1 MTSKLKDIT
10 EAIQRLNPNAVFSI
24 EVLPDQTVDDCTIV
38 WHEGTTEISRT
49 DIKAE
54 MEND

>member
-10 EAIQRLNPNAVFSI
+10 EAIQRLNPNAIFSI
-24 EVLPDQTVDDCTIV
+24 EILPDQTVDDCTIV
-38 WHEGTTEISRT
+38 WHEGTTEISRA

-54 MEND
+54 MEKG

>member
-10 EAIQRLNPNAVFSI
+10 EAIQRLNLNAVFSI
-24 EVLPDQTVDDCTIV
+24 EVLPDQTVDDCTII
-38 WHEGTTEISRT
+38 WHEGTTEISRA

>member
-10 EAIQRLNPNAVFSI
+10 EAIQRLNSNAVFSI
-24 EVLPDQTVDDCTIV
+24 EILPDQSVDDCTIV
-38 WHEGTTEISRT
+38 WHEGTTEISRA

-54 MEND
+54 MEKG